1 MNGPLWCPHLDLD
14 LFFERLRVRQF
25 NLKLGPPEA
34 IQTHVSAHSTNR
46 DSGLPIADSLE
57 GGRHSFVSIFEV
69 HTVDFVSY
77 VPSPLPPQSQSPLSL
92 LPPRMQ
98 QQCVQCRSQ
107 EAKAAATN
115 GRSFLLRIRTLTL
128 ASAVRFSTPLF
139 FSSLHL
145 FVFPLFP
152 NDGMHHCTRLMPSLF
167 GLETPGSDLGFVCAC
182 SLG

>member
-1 MNGPLWCPHLDLD
+1 M
-14 LFFERLRVRQF
+14 
-25 NLKLGPPEA
+25 KLGPPE
-34 IQTHVSAHSTNR
+34 
-46 DSGLPIADSLE
+46 GLPIADSLE
-57 GGRHSFVSIFEV
+57 GGRHSYSSTNLGHSFVSIFEV

-77 VPSPLPPQSQSPLSL
+77 VPSPLPPQSQSQSPLSL

-115 GRSFLLRIRTLTL
+115 RRSFLLRIRTLTL

>member
-57 GGRHSFVSIFEV
+57 GGRHSFVLILEV

-128 ASAVRFSTPLF
+128 ASAVRFSNLLF
-139 FSSLHL
+139 LSPSFCVSSLPQRWDASLHSFDAL
-145 FVFPLFP
+145 SFWPR
-152 NDGMHHCTRLMPSLF
+152 NTRLRFRICLC
-167 GLETPGSDLGFVCAC
+167 VYIA
-182 SLG
+182 

>member
-57 GGRHSFVSIFEV
+57 GGRHSFVLILEV

-115 GRSFLLRIRTLTL
+115 RRSFLLRIRTLTL

-182 SLG
+182 T